1 MTCET
6 LTDLEVQ
13 LAQLRRIR
21 AQGTRVVEF
30 NGGNGVSRR
39 VEFRSEAE
47 LISAITDLER
57 RIAYLNNTRISQ
69 VRIQSSKG
77 GSS

>member
-1 MTCET
+1 MTRET

-13 LAQLRRIR
+13 LAQLHRIR

-30 NGGNGVSRR
+30 SGGNGVSRR
-39 VEFRSEAE
+39 VEYRSDAE
-47 LISAITDLER
+47 LASAINDLER
-57 RIAYLNNTRISQ
+57 RIAKLNNMRISQ

-77 GSS
+77 V

>member
-1 MTCET
+1 MTRET

-21 AQGTRVVEF
+21 VQGTRVVEF
-30 NGGNGVSRR
+30 SGGNGVSRR
-39 VEFRSEAE
+39 VEYRSDAE
-47 LISAITDLER
+47 LASAINDLER
-57 RIAYLNNTRISQ
+57 RIAKLNNMRISQ

-77 GSS
+77 V